1 METITLSV
9 QGMTCGGC
17 AKSVTR
23 VLSDIQG
30 VAKVDVDWQHG
41 RAVVQV
47 DTTQTAVQAL
57 VDAVEDAGF
66 DAEVLA

>member
-30 VAKVDVDWQHG
+30 VAQVDVDWQNG

-57 VDAVEDAGF
+57 VDTVEDAGF

>member
-30 VAKVDVDWQHG
+30 VAQVDVDWQNG
-41 RAVVQV
+41 RVVVQV
-47 DTTQTAVQAL
+47 DTAQTAVQAL